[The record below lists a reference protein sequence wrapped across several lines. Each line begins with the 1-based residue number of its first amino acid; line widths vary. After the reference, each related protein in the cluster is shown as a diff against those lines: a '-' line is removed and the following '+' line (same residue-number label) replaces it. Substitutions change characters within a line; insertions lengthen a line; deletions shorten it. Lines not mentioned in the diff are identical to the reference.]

1 MDVEMS
7 CAAPEAAAVPVDWRG
22 RPCRPRRH
30 GGMRAAVFVLGACA
44 VRVLLLSLLSAAAA
58 GSNVHATHII
68 ELQLAS
74 A

>member
-30 GGMRAAVFVLGACA
+30 GGMRAAVFVLGASA
-44 VRVLLLSLLSAAAA
+44 VRVLLLSLLPA